1 MRRSERLRAV
11 LLVLALSVAG
21 SLTASAQVDWETTTH
36 DRGQIRFARGRNSTV
51 VRGQITRADRDQY
64 LIRARAGQWMT
75 VRLDSADERMGFDVH
90 VTTGLEALP
99 VTEADRLQR
108 EWTGRLPA
116 GDEYYIN
123 VLTPGAGGAYSF
135 EVKIENT
142 RPAATAGPKNSS
154 GGPTNAAA
162 GAVAQEFRPHLAKL
176 RRAGVAVL
184 LPADL
189 PASVREDRL
198 FVEGFTSESG
208 YDLTL
213 ALAPDCGGANA
224 CTLGSFSAEQGG
236 TLVEEFERVELAG
249 GVRGAYKPLTCGA
262 SCSPAMIE
270 WITDGVLYTIQLKI
284 RDGGDA
290 GTKRTLIALANSSI
304 NAGPR

>member
-1 MRRSERLRAV
+1 MKIKRLTF
-11 LLVLALSVAG
+11 LLMLLLCAAP
-21 SLTASAQVDWETTTH
+21 ASAQVDWETTTH
-36 DRGQIRFARGRNSTV
+36 DRGQIRFARGSNSAV
-51 VRGQITRADRDQY
+51 VRGRITRADRDQY
-64 LIRARAGQWMT
+64 LIRARPGQWMT
-75 VRLDSADERMGFDVH
+75 VRLDAADERVGFDVY

-99 VTEADRLQR
+99 VTEADQLQR

-135 EVKIENT
+135 EVKITNA
-142 RPAATAGPKNSS
+142 RPAGSS
-154 GGPTNAAA
+154 SRPAEPDAAAA
-162 GAVAQEFRPHLAKL
+162 GVAREFRPHLSKL

-184 LPADL
+184 LPDDL
-189 PASVREDRL
+189 PASLREDRL

-213 ALAPDCGGANA
+213 TLAPDCGGANA
-224 CTLGSFSAEQGG
+224 CTVGSFSAEQGG
-236 TLVEEFERVELAG
+236 ELVEQFERVELAG
-249 GVRGAYKPLTCGA
+249 GLRGAYKPLTCGA

-270 WITDGVLYTIQLKI
+270 WVADGVLYTIQLKLNA
-284 RDGGDA
+284 GGDA
-290 GTKRTLIALANSSI
+290 GVKRELIALANSAI

>member
-1 MRRSERLRAV
+1 MSMRLKQLRAA
-11 LLVLALSVAG
+11 LCALALVAAG
-21 SLTASAQVDWETTTH
+21 AASASAQVDWETTTH

-51 VRGQITRADRDQY
+51 VRGRITRADRDQY
-64 LIRARAGQWMT
+64 LLRARAGQWMT
-75 VRLDSADERMGFDVH
+75 VRLDAADSRVGFDVF
-90 VTTGLEALP
+90 VTQGLEALP
-99 VTEADRLQR
+99 VTEADQLQR

-123 VLTPGAGGAYSF
+123 VLTPGAGGEYSF

-142 RPAATAGPKNSS
+142 RPAATSS
-154 GGPTNAAA
+154 SAGGPAVSPA
-162 GAVAQEFRPHLAKL
+162 GGVAREFRPHLAKL

-198 FVEGFTSESG
+198 FVEGFTTESG

-224 CTLGSFSAEQGG
+224 CTVGSFSAEEGG
-236 TLVEEFERVELAG
+236 ALVEEFERVELAG

-270 WITDGVLYTIQLKI
+270 WVTNGVLYTIQLKI
-284 RDGGDA
+284 NAGGDA
-290 GTKRTLIALANSSI
+290 GTKRELIALANSSI
-304 NAGPR
+304 TAGPR

>member
-1 MRRSERLRAV
+1 MRRVKQLRAV
-11 LLVLALSVAG
+11 FFALALVAAG
-21 SLTASAQVDWETTTH
+21 GAGASAQVDWETTTH

-51 VRGQITRADRDQY
+51 VRGRITRADRDQY
-64 LIRARAGQWMT
+64 LLRARAGQWMT
-75 VRLDSADERMGFDVH
+75 VRLDAADARMGFDVF
-90 VTTGLEALP
+90 VTNGFEALP

-108 EWTGRLPA
+108 TWTGRLPA

-135 EVKIENT
+135 EVRIENT
-142 RPAATAGPKNSS
+142 RPAATTSDAGP
-154 GGPTNAAA
+154 PDAAA
-162 GAVAQEFRPHLAKL
+162 VAVAREFRPHVAKL
-176 RRAGVAVL
+176 KRAGVAVL
-184 LPADL
+184 LPDDL
-189 PASVREDRL
+189 PAALRKDRL

-224 CTLGSFSAEQGG
+224 CTVGSFSAEEGG
-236 TLVEEFERVELAG
+236 ALVEEFERVELAG

-270 WITDGVLYTIQLKI
+270 WVTNGVLYTIQLKL
-284 RDGGDA
+284 DAGGDA
-290 GTKRTLIALANSSI
+290 ADKRELIKLANSSI
-304 NAGPR
+304 AAGPR